1 MTEPLPLGE
10 PIIPASHVPVDEIG
24 RPIITPEQKQQVA
37 DVLALVD
44 PDAKAALLVFADGSE
59 ARANF
64 AWKVGKGWTVAAGA
78 GFTYKGLKPRY
89 FVAVDKVWK

>member
-1 MTEPLPLGE
+1 MPDELPIGE
-10 PIIPASHVPVDEIG
+10 PIIPESHVPVDDLG
-24 RPIITPEQKQQVA
+24 RPVITPEQKQA
-37 DVLALVD
+37 IRDALALVD

-78 GFTYKGLKPRY
+78 GFAYKGLKPRY